1 MGLSTT
7 LPGMGPGVWRV
18 TFGGTIRDAL
28 FIVRILIAGA
38 PGDASGRHAAGRHKS
53 VTVVK

>member
-38 PGDASGRHAAGRHKS
+38 PGMRAGDTRQAG
-53 VTVVK
+53 TNLLQ